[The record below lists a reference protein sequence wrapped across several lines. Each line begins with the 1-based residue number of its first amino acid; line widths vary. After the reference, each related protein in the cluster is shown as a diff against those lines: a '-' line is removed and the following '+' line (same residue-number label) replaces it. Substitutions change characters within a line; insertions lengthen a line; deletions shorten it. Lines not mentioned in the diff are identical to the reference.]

1 MPSTRKKGNKHYA
14 RWYRP
19 DGREAEKGG
28 FEDAKSAL
36 NFAKSMEVDIKR
48 KKYIDPID
56 SNITLF
62 EYIDTIWRHTL
73 DVDDQTKIGYQYKIN
88 KHILPYFGHNSLH
101 KISPSAIKTWLAQLN
116 NLESVGRPPL
126 SAKYIES
133 IANQLGS
140 ILKAA
145 VDDKFLA
152 ESPMSRVKRKKATR
166 VNRVIPLEY
175 EVVEAI
181 ANSMSPKFRA
191 IVWTGYYTAMRPSEL
206 LGLSLRQID
215 FEKGR
220 LLIDQQISRNPEEIT
235 KKTLKTKKSLR
246 DIALP
251 QELSSI
257 LRDHIDQFGL
267 GPEGLIFQN
276 RDGKEM
282 RYKNACNLFR
292 KHARPL
298 GVPKGTNL
306 HLLRH
311 TCVSVLIGEGASPK
325 EIQELCGHE
334 SIMETMDTYGHLFES
349 DSASL
354 ADKMDEAA
362 RKARSKKKSAML
374 LVS

>member
-1 MPSTRKKGNKHYA
+1 MPSCRKKGNKYYA

-19 DGREAEKGG
+19 DGRQAEKGG
-28 FEDAKSAL
+28 FEDSKSAL
-36 NFAKSMEVDIKR
+36 EFAKAMEVDIKR

-62 EYIDTIWRHTL
+62 EYIDTIWKHTL
-73 DVDDQTKIGYQYKIN
+73 DVEDETKLGYQYKIN
-88 KHILPYFGHNSLH
+88 KHILPHLGSFPLH
-101 KISPSAIKTWLAQLN
+101 KISTSTIKTWLAKLN
-116 NLESVGRPPL
+116 NLESYGEPPL
-126 SAKYIES
+126 SDKYIES

-140 ILKAA
+140 ILKSA

-152 ESPMSRVKRKKATR
+152 DSPMSRVKRKKAVR
-166 VNRVIPLEY
+166 VNRVVPLEY

-191 IVWTGYYTAMRPSEL
+191 IVWTGYYTAMRPSEI

-215 FEKGR
+215 FENAR
-220 LLIDQQISRNPEEIT
+220 ILIDQQISRNPNELV
-235 KKTLKTKKSLR
+235 KKTMKTKKSR
-246 DIALP
+246 REIALP
-251 QELSSI
+251 GDLSII
-257 LRDHIDQFGL
+257 LRDHIQKFGL

-292 KHARPL
+292 EHARKF

-306 HLLRH
+306 HVLRH
-311 TCVSVLIGEGASPK
+311 TCVSTLIAEGALQK

-334 SIMETMDTYGHLFES
+334 SILETMDTYGHLFES
-349 DSASL
+349 NSASL
-354 ADKMDEAA
+354 AEKMDAAA
-362 RKARSKKKSAML
+362 RKARSKKKNDIV

>member
-1 MPSTRKKGNKHYA
+1 MPSTRKKGNKYYA

-19 DGREAEKGG
+19 DGRNAEKGG
-28 FEDAKSAL
+28 FNDAKSAL
-36 NFAKSMEVDIKR
+36 DFAKAMEVDIKR

-62 EYIDTIWRHTL
+62 EYIDTIWRQTL

-88 KHILPYFGHNSLH
+88 KHILPYLGHYPMH
-101 KISPSAIKTWLAQLN
+101 KITPSTIKTWLAQLN
-116 NLESVGRPPL
+116 NLESVGKNPL

-140 ILKAA
+140 ILRAA
-145 VDDKFLA
+145 VADKFLVD
-152 ESPMSRVKRKKATR
+152 SPMTRVKRKKASR
-166 VNRVIPLEY
+166 VNKVVPLDY
-175 EVVEAI
+175 EIVEAI

-191 IVWTGYYTAMRPSEL
+191 IVWTGYYTAMRPSEV
-206 LGLSLRQID
+206 LGLSLRQVD
-215 FEKGR
+215 FDNGR
-220 LLIDQQISRNPEEIT
+220 ILVDQQISRKTTELT
-235 KKTLKTKKSLR
+235 KKTLKTKKSYR
-246 DIALP
+246 EIALSKD
-251 QELSSI
+251 LSEI
-257 LRDHIDQFGL
+257 LKAHVKEFGL

-292 KHARPL
+292 EHARPH

-306 HLLRH
+306 HVLRH
-311 TCVSVLIGEGASPK
+311 TCVSVLIGEGAQQK

-349 DSASL
+349 NSASL
-354 ADKMDEAA
+354 AEKMDEAA
-362 RKARSKKKSAML
+362 RKARSKKNKEMV